1 MHFVQQSA
9 CNQAATLIHRVD
21 GPTEFTRLEFARLCP
36 ELQAVTDSRAV
47 ADGRARGWP
56 GAAGRGRGRA
66 RGRRDARRGREY
78 GFTVLNYI
86 VVGLGTCLA

>member
-47 ADGRARGWP
+47 ADGRARG
-56 GAAGRGRGRA
+56 AKDKAGQLGGWVRA
-66 RGRRDARRGREY
+66 VGHRRWAGVPR
-78 GFTVLNYI
+78 NI
-86 VVGLGTCLA
+86 Q